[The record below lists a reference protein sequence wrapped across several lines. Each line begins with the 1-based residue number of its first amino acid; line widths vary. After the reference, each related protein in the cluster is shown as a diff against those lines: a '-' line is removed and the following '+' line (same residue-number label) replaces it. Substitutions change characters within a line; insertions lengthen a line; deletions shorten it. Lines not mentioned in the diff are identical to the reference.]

1 MSRVLVLR
9 LLRVIGSVGLGP
21 RVVRGAMLSVAGS
34 TEMVCAF
41 WRHQDLKRLANMGGK
56 RGAIWMMNARDEDVC
71 CFDCSR
77 IAHPTRHRFGPSTPC
92 FEQHGGNRRTEHE
105 ELRDRPRVRV
115 TANGIGSA
123 LPDVS
128 FTFGI
133 VFNCCV
139 GAVSAYPKQEF
150 SAVPD
155 TDDPEDAQLESS
167 CEGKRGTLKANTFG
181 CNLF

>member
-1 MSRVLVLR
+1 MFAVLTV
-9 LLRVIGSVGLGP
+9 VGLPTPPVIDLAQALHVSSNMAGT
-21 RVVRGAMLSVAGS
+21 GAQ
-34 TEMVCAF
+34 
-41 WRHQDLKRLANMGGK
+41 R
-56 RGAIWMMNARDEDVC
+56 
-71 CFDCSR
+71 
-77 IAHPTRHRFGPSTPC
+77 
-92 FEQHGGNRRTEHE
+92 HE